1 MNNCKQSIVFT
12 NIWVAYCSPFCVAFL
27 LFSLIVFCFQLI
39 SGINLKNTTDTLFF
53 FKDETYRYIFQCLDK
68 TKLSEAVASRLQRC
82 QRWIN
87 GCLAASLPDLQMRIL
102 YWRPLLSLSI
112 THSLFRA
119 VWPIQLQV
127 YKKYIISLCC
137 SPIRYSF
144 EFCPCSWASELKDI
158 FRFLVQD
165 PSLACYD
172 EILQTWLRVH
182 LRVREDDFCM
192 VSLNH
197 KDKIR

>member
-1 MNNCKQSIVFT
+1 MPKSLTEYMTDRYAWKCLLSFFIDHREIHTVNNCKQSIVFT

-102 YWRPLLSLSI
+102 YWRPLLSLSLD
-112 THSLFRA
+112 HSFTFQSRLTNTA
-119 VWPIQLQV
+119 AGI
-127 YKKYIISLCC
+127 
-137 SPIRYSF
+137 
-144 EFCPCSWASELKDI
+144 
-158 FRFLVQD
+158 
-165 PSLACYD
+165 
-172 EILQTWLRVH
+172 
-182 LRVREDDFCM
+182 
-192 VSLNH
+192 
-197 KDKIR
+197 